1 MKRYTS
7 EELIDREA
15 AVHLA
20 TEHATR
26 ESELHQH
33 DFWELVYIR
42 EGHAYQVIDGE
53 EYEVRRGDLL
63 LMREGQTHS
72 FRGEPA
78 FSYINLC
85 IDPRLLLRE
94 GNTPSAASELFLH
107 VSFFDILERRG
118 CLIHFTE
125 RERLGIEALLATMLS
140 EYGERR
146 FGWQKIVR
154 HYLDVFFL
162 LILRAL
168 EERDRVTVGQGVWE
182 QLAAYIDENLTADL
196 SLSALAARLFYN
208 PSYLSRCFSAHFG
221 CGVSAYVSARRAER
235 AAHLAATGHYTVE
248 RLAEESGF
256 ASKSALYRAFRAHKG
271 EELGAFLAKCKKT
284 NS

>member
-7 EELIDREA
+7 EGLIDREA

-20 TEHATR
+20 IERTTAR
-26 ESELHQH
+26 GDLHDH

-42 EGHAYQVIDGE
+42 EGQACQVVDGG
-53 EYEVRRGDLL
+53 EYAVRRGDLL

-72 FRGEPA
+72 FFGEDV

-94 GNTPSAASELFLH
+94 GSAPSAASELFWR
-107 VSFFDILERRG
+107 VSFSDILERGG

-125 RERLGIEALLATMLS
+125 RERLGIEALLSTMLS
-140 EYGERR
+140 EYAERR
-146 FGWQKIVR
+146 VGWQQIIR
-154 HYLDVFFL
+154 RYLDVFFL
-162 LILRAL
+162 LVLRAL
-168 EERDRVTVGQGVWE
+168 EERERVTVGAGVWE
-182 QLAAYIDENLTADL
+182 QLAAYIDDNLTADL

-208 PSYLSRCFSAHFG
+208 PSYFSRCFSAHFG

-235 AAHLAATGHYTVE
+235 AAKLAATGRYTVE
-248 RLAEESGF
+248 KLAEESGF
-256 ASKSALYRAFRAHKG
+256 SSKSALYRAFRAHKG
-271 EELGAFLAKCKKT
+271 EELGVFLAGCKKT